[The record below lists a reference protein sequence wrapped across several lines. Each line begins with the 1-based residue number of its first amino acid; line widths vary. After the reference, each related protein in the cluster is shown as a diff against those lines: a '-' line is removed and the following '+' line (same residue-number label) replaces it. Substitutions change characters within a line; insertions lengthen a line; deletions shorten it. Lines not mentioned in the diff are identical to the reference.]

1 MDRNVEERAAHYSFN
16 IESVL
21 FNQLP
26 KELQTVWKQE
36 IEQAYRAGAQEE
48 IENPTSGQLL
58 KVHARSLAR
67 GRQECLDS
75 LWYYPEMTMPQKGR
89 NCLIEMMDGHI
100 FVGYWDGEMWFWYD
114 GAPVGRGMDGDIL
127 YSSSVSVDKDYEVRC
142 WCYVQDIFPRNGRK

>member
-58 KVHARSLAR
+58 RVYVNGSKNGRNEAINDVQKVLKCVTIDGRYGDFVVDLMQTIETIRQENLNKAR
-67 GRQECLDS
+67 GRVEIIL
-75 LWYYPEMTMPQKGR
+75 
-89 NCLIEMMDGHI
+89 
-100 FVGYWDGEMWFWYD
+100 VG
-114 GAPVGRGMDGDIL
+114 
-127 YSSSVSVDKDYEVRC
+127 
-142 WCYVQDIFPRNGRK
+142 N